1 MQEGQERLEGQLLGI
16 VSLSTET
23 SRQVTD
29 IKGEWLAQQQ
39 QIQRFKKELAA
50 QMNDLLEDGVHEAIF
65 PDRQTKMVLLGVSG
79 AASEEPKRRLTNILA
94 DVDCK
99 VDLLYAYRKTPSART
114 EDQQQQQP
122 VQKYNIPFE
131 VRPQD
136 LPAIYRVKG
145 ALRDRGYNL
154 QQQMHPKELQRK
166 ADLQKMP
173 NFRAALAVELAKP
186 PQARAIIWELDR
198 CKMGKGEAATVWTLR
213 RAERWEAEEAAAA
226 AAAAAADTGS
236 SGEEEEEEEL
246 VSNRVLQQQQR
257 KQPQAA
263 AQQPDAPPP
272 KDGPADQSS
281 KHAQTPAFAEPAA
294 IAAAA
299 AAASK
304 GTNTSRKPI
313 GSFAAVAGGGVPKRT
328 GAGAPPSS
336 SLPPS
341 RSSGRAGTAQQSGHY
356 RAMANGAG
364 GGQSGGAGNG
374 GEVGGGTGKSKG
386 ERKGRGGVQS
396 GS

>member
-23 SRQVTD
+23 SRQATD

-145 ALRDRGYNL
+145 ALRDRGYSL

-173 NFRAALAVELAKP
+173 NFMAALAVELAKP
-186 PQARAIIWELDR
+186 P
-198 CKMGKGEAATVWTLR
+198 
-213 RAERWEAEEAAAA
+213 
-226 AAAAAADTGS
+226 
-236 SGEEEEEEEL
+236 
-246 VSNRVLQQQQR
+246 
-257 KQPQAA
+257 
-263 AQQPDAPPP
+263 
-272 KDGPADQSS
+272 
-281 KHAQTPAFAEPAA
+281 
-294 IAAAA
+294 
-299 AAASK
+299 
-304 GTNTSRKPI
+304 
-313 GSFAAVAGGGVPKRT
+313 
-328 GAGAPPSS
+328 
-336 SLPPS
+336 
-341 RSSGRAGTAQQSGHY
+341 
-356 RAMANGAG
+356 
-364 GGQSGGAGNG
+364 
-374 GEVGGGTGKSKG
+374 
-386 ERKGRGGVQS
+386 
-396 GS
+396 